1 MRDRW
6 QFAPYQRLLV
16 IGVIALVGLSAV
28 LGVSLLGTD
37 LLRRTHA
44 DQSPANCSS
53 NDFVLT
59 VQKSLTYFSDTAA
72 VHYTVLA
79 GNPNTS
85 GAGCDVGGVTLS
97 LTTPDGTV
105 HPLGDDLDYP
115 IGTAEA
121 VIGGASYVPSTSAPD
136 YNGWFGYNGV
146 AWVAMAEATG
156 QLLNNPVQDDPWQV
170 RKTVSVVSVSIAM
183 SALASP
189 PGEVPAGTVV
199 TVSFVLHNDGIGP
212 LENPQVTSPQCSVA
226 PVPPTGS
233 NRGDVNGNGVADPG
247 ETWIFTCPLV
257 VTESID
263 VTGVGSGRL
272 AASDLVIDPS
282 NDPDAT
288 VTLRIHVAASDDP
301 TGDGPTG
308 DGPTGDDSSGD
319 SPTGDGRSSDGG
331 SGDDPSGDD
340 TSGDDP
346 TGDDT
351 SGDDPT
357 GDDSSADDP
366 TGDDT
371 SGDDPT
377 GDDPTGDQPATDD
390 PAGDQPA
397 GDESAGDDPAG
408 DSSRD
413 GPAVA
418 PPSGLPDAGS
428 GGLLGMSGAAPL
440 AYGAIVMGLLTLGF
454 AFFLR
459 RVAGRSG
466 MRRGEG

>member
-6 QFAPYQRLLV
+6 QFALRQRLLLMSA
-16 IGVIALVGLSAV
+16 IALVGLAV
-28 LGVSLLGTD
+28 LLGVSLLGTD

-156 QLLNNPVQDDPWQV
+156 RLLNNPVQDDPWQV
-170 RKTVSVVSVSIAM
+170 RKTVSVVPVSIAM

-226 PVPPTGS
+226 PVPATGS

-288 VTLRIHVAASDDP
+288 VTLRIPVASADDPSAGDVSREGRSGDDPTRHDPTGDDP
-301 TGDGPTG
+301 TGD
-308 DGPTGDDSSGD
+308 DPTGDD
-319 SPTGDGRSSDGG
+319 PTGDDPT
-331 SGDDPSGDD
+331 GDDPTADDPTGDD
-340 TSGDDP
+340 PTGDDP

-351 SGDDPT
+351 PTDDAT
-357 GDDSSADDP
+357 
-366 TGDDT
+366 
-371 SGDDPT
+371 GDDPT

-390 PAGDQPA
+390 PAGDGPA
-397 GDESAGDDPAG
+397 GDESTADDPAG

-413 GPAVA
+413 GAA
-418 PPSGLPDAGS
+418 ATPPSGLPDAGS
-428 GGLLGMSGAAPL
+428 GGLLGMGGAEPV

>member
-6 QFAPYQRLLV
+6 QFALRQRLLLMSA
-16 IGVIALVGLSAV
+16 IALVGVAV
-28 LGVSLLGTD
+28 LLGVSLLGTD

-170 RKTVSVVSVSIAM
+170 RKTVSVVPVSMAM

-189 PGEVPAGTVV
+189 PGVVAPGTEVTVTFVQTNDGVGQLESATITSPLCTPEPVPAT
-199 TVSFVLHNDGIGP
+199 GP
-212 LENPQVTSPQCSVA
+212 NQ
-226 PVPPTGS
+226 
-233 NRGDVNGNGVADPG
+233 GDLNGNGLLDPG
-247 ETWIFTCPLV
+247 ESWLFSCTFV
-257 VTESID
+257 VVESID
-263 VTGVGSGRL
+263 VPGAGSGPVVGTE
-272 AASDLVIDPS
+272 LVIDRW

-288 VTLRIHVAASDDP
+288 ARVTIPVQ
-301 TGDGPTG
+301 
-308 DGPTGDDSSGD
+308 SSGD
-319 SPTGDGRSSDGG
+319 PPGDA
-331 SGDDPSGDD
+331 P
-340 TSGDDP
+340 P
-346 TGDDT
+346 
-351 SGDDPT
+351 
-357 GDDSSADDP
+357 
-366 TGDDT
+366 
-371 SGDDPT
+371 
-377 GDDPTGDQPATDD
+377 TDD
-390 PAGDQPA
+390 PPGDAPPNEKPPVEEPPA
-397 GDESAGDDPAG
+397 DEPPSDAPPPEEPPAEELRDDPA
-408 DSSRD
+408 
-413 GPAVA
+413 AT
-418 PPSGLPDAGS
+418 PPPGLPNAGS
-428 GGLLGMSGAAPL
+428 GGLLGMGGAEPVAC
-440 AYGAIVMGLLTLGF
+440 GAIVMGLLTLGF

>member
-6 QFAPYQRLLV
+6 QFALRQRLLLMSA
-16 IGVIALVGLSAV
+16 IAVMGLAV
-28 LGVSLLGTD
+28 LLGVSLLGTD

-105 HPLGDDLDYP
+105 HPLGDDLDYS

-146 AWVAMAEATG
+146 AWVAMAEANG
-156 QLLNNPVQDDPWQV
+156 RLLNNPVQDDPWQV

-189 PGEVPAGTVV
+189 PGEVPAETVV
-199 TVSFVLHNDGIGP
+199 TVSLVLHNDGIGP

-272 AASDLVIDPS
+272 SGSDLVIDPS

-288 VTLRIHVAASDDP
+288 VTLRIPVASSDDPSTGDPRGDDP
-301 TGDGPTG
+301 TGEDPTG
-308 DGPTGDDSSGD
+308 DASSAD
-319 SPTGDGRSSDGG
+319 AS
-331 SGDDPSGDD
+331 
-340 TSGDDP
+340 SGDDP
-346 TGDDT
+346 TGDA
-351 SGDDPT
+351 
-357 GDDSSADDP
+357 SSADA
-366 TGDDT
+366 
-371 SGDDPT
+371 SAA
-377 GDDPTGDQPATDD
+377 DDPTGDQPATDD
-390 PAGDQPA
+390 PAGGQPA
-397 GDESAGDDPAG
+397 GDESTGDDRAG

-413 GPAVA
+413 GPTAT

>member
-6 QFAPYQRLLV
+6 QFALRQRLLLMSA
-16 IGVIALVGLSAV
+16 IAVMGLAV
-28 LGVSLLGTD
+28 LLGVSLLGTD

-136 YNGWFGYNGV
+136 YNGWSGYNGV

-189 PGEVPAGTVV
+189 PGEVPAETVV
-199 TVSFVLHNDGIGP
+199 TVSLVLHNDGIGP

-233 NRGDVNGNGVADPG
+233 NRGDVNGNDVVDPG

-272 AASDLVIDPS
+272 SGSDLVIDPS

-288 VTLRIHVAASDDP
+288 VTLRIPVASSDDP
-301 TGDGPTG
+301 STGDP
-308 DGPTGDDSSGD
+308 
-319 SPTGDGRSSDGG
+319 R
-331 SGDDPSGDD
+331 
-340 TSGDDP
+340 GDDP
-346 TGDDT
+346 TGE
-351 SGDDPT
+351 DPT
-357 GDDSSADDP
+357 SEDQTGDASTGDASTGDASSADASA
-366 TGDDT
+366 GDA
-371 SGDDPT
+371 SAGDASAADASAA
-377 GDDPTGDQPATDD
+377 DDPTGDQPATDD

-413 GPAVA
+413 GRAA
-418 PPSGLPDAGS
+418 TPPSGLPDAGS

>member
-6 QFAPYQRLLV
+6 QFALRQRLLLMSA
-16 IGVIALVGLSAV
+16 ITLVGLAV
-28 LGVSLLGTD
+28 LLGVSLLGTD

-59 VQKSLTYFSDTAA
+59 VQKSLTYFSDTAT

-136 YNGWFGYNGV
+136 YNGWSGYNGV

-170 RKTVSVVSVSIAM
+170 RKTVSVVPVSIAM

-212 LENPQVTSPQCSVA
+212 LENPQVTSPQCNVA

-233 NRGDVNGNGVADPG
+233 NQGDVNGNGVADPG

-288 VTLRIHVAASDDP
+288 VTLRIHVASSGDP
-301 TGDGPTG
+301 STGDPPGDGPS
-308 DGPTGDDSSGD
+308 GDD
-319 SPTGDGRSSDGG
+319 PTGDGRSSDGG

-340 TSGDDP
+340 TSADDP

-351 SGDDPT
+351 
-357 GDDSSADDP
+357 SADDP

-397 GDESAGDDPAG
+397 GDESAGDDRAG

-413 GPAVA
+413 GPTAT

-428 GGLLGMSGAAPL
+428 GGLLSMSGAEPV

>member
-6 QFAPYQRLLV
+6 QFALRQRLLLMSAV
-16 IGVIALVGLSAV
+16 TLVGLAV
-28 LGVSLLGTD
+28 LLGVSLLGTD

-44 DQSPANCSS
+44 DQSPANCAS

-59 VQKSLTYFSDTAA
+59 VQKSLTYFSDTAT

-136 YNGWFGYNGV
+136 YNGWSGYNGV

-170 RKTVSVVSVSIAM
+170 RKTVSVVPVSIAM

-212 LENPQVTSPQCSVA
+212 LENPQVTSPQCNVA

-233 NRGDVNGNGVADPG
+233 NQGDVNGNGVADPG

-288 VTLRIHVAASDDP
+288 VTLRIHVASSGDP
-301 TGDGPTG
+301 STGDPPGDGPS
-308 DGPTGDDSSGD
+308 GDD
-319 SPTGDGRSSDGG
+319 PTGDGRSSDGG
-331 SGDDPSGDD
+331 SGDDTSGDD
-340 TSGDDP
+340 TSADDP

-351 SGDDPT
+351 
-357 GDDSSADDP
+357 SADDP

-390 PAGDQPA
+390 PAGDGPA

-413 GPAVA
+413 GPAA
-418 PPSGLPDAGS
+418 TPPSGLPDAGS
-428 GGLLGMSGAAPL
+428 GGLLSMSGAEPV

>member
-1 MRDRW
+1 M
-6 QFAPYQRLLV
+6 
-16 IGVIALVGLSAV
+16 
-28 LGVSLLGTD
+28 
-37 LLRRTHA
+37 
-44 DQSPANCSS
+44 
-53 NDFVLT
+53 
-59 VQKSLTYFSDTAA
+59 
-72 VHYTVLA
+72 
-79 GNPNTS
+79 
-85 GAGCDVGGVTLS
+85 
-97 LTTPDGTV
+97 
-105 HPLGDDLDYP
+105 
-115 IGTAEA
+115 
-121 VIGGASYVPSTSAPD
+121 
-136 YNGWFGYNGV
+136 
-146 AWVAMAEATG
+146 
-156 QLLNNPVQDDPWQV
+156 
-170 RKTVSVVSVSIAM
+170 RKTVSVVPVSIAM

-272 AASDLVIDPS
+272 SGSDLVIDPS

-288 VTLRIHVAASDDP
+288 VTLRIPVASSDDPSTGDPRGDDP
-301 TGDGPTG
+301 TGEDPTG
-308 DGPTGDDSSGD
+308 DASSAD
-319 SPTGDGRSSDGG
+319 AS
-331 SGDDPSGDD
+331 
-340 TSGDDP
+340 SGDDP
-346 TGDDT
+346 TGDASSADAS

-357 GDDSSADDP
+357 GDASSADASSGNDPSGNDP
-366 TGDDT
+366 TGDASSADV
-371 SGDDPT
+371 SSADASAA
-377 GDDPTGDQPATDD
+377 DDPTGDQPATDD

-397 GDESAGDDPAG
+397 GDESAGDDRAG

-413 GPAVA
+413 GRAA
-418 PPSGLPDAGS
+418 TPPSGLPDAGS

-454 AFFLR
+454 AVFLR

>member
-6 QFAPYQRLLV
+6 QFALRQRLLLMSA
-16 IGVIALVGLSAV
+16 ITLVGLAV
-28 LGVSLLGTD
+28 LLGVSLLGTD

-59 VQKSLTYFSDTAA
+59 VQKSLTYFSDTAT

-136 YNGWFGYNGV
+136 YNGWSGYNGV

-170 RKTVSVVSVSIAM
+170 RKTVSVVPVSIAM

-212 LENPQVTSPQCSVA
+212 LENPQVTSPQCNVA

-233 NRGDVNGNGVADPG
+233 NQGDVNGNGVADPG

-288 VTLRIHVAASDDP
+288 VTLRIHVASSGDP
-301 TGDGPTG
+301 STGDPPGDGPS
-308 DGPTGDDSSGD
+308 GDD
-319 SPTGDGRSSDGG
+319 PTGDGRSSDGG
-331 SGDDPSGDD
+331 SGDDTSGDD
-340 TSGDDP
+340 TSADDP

-351 SGDDPT
+351 
-357 GDDSSADDP
+357 SADDP

-397 GDESAGDDPAG
+397 GDESAGDDRAG

-413 GPAVA
+413 GPDGHPAVR
-418 PPSGLPDAGS
+418 PP
-428 GGLLGMSGAAPL
+428 
-440 AYGAIVMGLLTLGF
+440 
-454 AFFLR
+454 
-459 RVAGRSG
+459 
-466 MRRGEG
+466 

>member
-1 MRDRW
+1 MAVR
-6 QFAPYQRLLV
+6 PYQRLLV

-59 VQKSLTYFSDTAA
+59 VQKSLTYFSDTAT

-156 QLLNNPVQDDPWQV
+156 QLLDNPVQDDPWQV
-170 RKTVSVVSVSIAM
+170 RKTVSVVPVSIAM

-212 LENPQVTSPQCSVA
+212 LENPQVTSPQCNVA

-233 NRGDVNGNGVADPG
+233 NQGDVNGNGVADPG

-301 TGDGPTG
+301 TGDGPSRRRLVRRQPDRRRPVFPTA
-308 DGPTGDDSSGD
+308 GPAMT
-319 SPTGDGRSSDGG
+319 R
-331 SGDDPSGDD
+331 
-340 TSGDDP
+340 
-346 TGDDT
+346 
-351 SGDDPT
+351 
-357 GDDSSADDP
+357 
-366 TGDDT
+366 
-371 SGDDPT
+371 
-377 GDDPTGDQPATDD
+377 PATTRLATTR
-390 PAGDQPA
+390 PAMTRLATTRPA
-397 GDESAGDDPAG
+397 TTRPAMTPPATTRPPMTRLPMTRLPMTPAAT
-408 DSSRD
+408 SR
-413 GPAVA
+413 PA
-418 PPSGLPDAGS
+418 
-428 GGLLGMSGAAPL
+428 M
-440 AYGAIVMGLLTLGF
+440 T
-454 AFFLR
+454 R
-459 RVAGRSG
+459 RVISPPAMSRRVMTRPATHRATVPRSPRRPASPMPGVAGCWA
-466 MRRGEG
+466 

>member
-6 QFAPYQRLLV
+6 QFALRQRLLLMSA
-16 IGVIALVGLSAV
+16 IAVMGLAV
-28 LGVSLLGTD
+28 LLGVSLLGTD

-170 RKTVSVVSVSIAM
+170 RKTVSVVPVSIAM

-288 VTLRIHVAASDDP
+288 VTLRIPVA
-301 TGDGPTG
+301 
-308 DGPTGDDSSGD
+308 SSGD
-319 SPTGDGRSSDGG
+319 PSSRRCVPRGPVRRRPDRRR
-331 SGDDPSGDD
+331 
-340 TSGDDP
+340 
-346 TGDDT
+346 
-351 SGDDPT
+351 
-357 GDDSSADDP
+357 
-366 TGDDT
+366 
-371 SGDDPT
+371 
-377 GDDPTGDQPATDD
+377 PATTG
-390 PAGDQPA
+390 PAMTRPA
-397 GDESAGDDPAG
+397 TTRPATTPPAMTRPATTRPATTRLPMTRPATTRPATPPAT
-408 DSSRD
+408 SRPPTIRRVM
-413 GPAVA
+413 GPPAMSPRLTTRPAIRRATVRRPRRRPACPMPAVA
-418 PPSGLPDAGS
+418 GCSA
-428 GGLLGMSGAAPL
+428 
-440 AYGAIVMGLLTLGF
+440 
-454 AFFLR
+454 
-459 RVAGRSG
+459 
-466 MRRGEG
+466 

>member
-6 QFAPYQRLLV
+6 QFALRQRLLLMSA
-16 IGVIALVGLSAV
+16 ITLVGLAV
-28 LGVSLLGTD
+28 LLGVSLLGTD

-59 VQKSLTYFSDTAA
+59 VQKSLTYFSDTAT

-136 YNGWFGYNGV
+136 YNGWSGYNGV

-170 RKTVSVVSVSIAM
+170 RKTVSVVPVSIAM

-212 LENPQVTSPQCSVA
+212 LENPQVTSPQCNVA

-233 NRGDVNGNGVADPG
+233 NQGDVNGNGVADPG

-288 VTLRIHVAASDDP
+288 VTLRIHVA
-301 TGDGPTG
+301 
-308 DGPTGDDSSGD
+308 SSGD
-319 SPTGDGRSSDGG
+319 PSTGDPP
-331 SGDDPSGDD
+331 GD
-340 TSGDDP
+340 
-346 TGDDT
+346 
-351 SGDDPT
+351 
-357 GDDSSADDP
+357 AR
-366 TGDDT
+366 
-371 SGDDPT
+371 
-377 GDDPTGDQPATDD
+377 PATTR
-390 PAGDQPA
+390 PATA
-397 GDESAGDDPAG
+397 GLPTA
-408 DSSRD
+408 
-413 GPAVA
+413 GPAMTRPA
-418 PPSGLPDAGS
+418 TTRLATTRPAMTRLAMTRPAMTRPAMTRPATTRPATSRPPT
-428 GGLLGMSGAAPL
+428 
-440 AYGAIVMGLLTLGF
+440 I
-454 AFFLR
+454 R
-459 RVAGRSG
+459 RVISPPAMSRRLMTGPAIHRATVRRPPRRPASLMPGVAGCSA
-466 MRRGEG
+466 

>member
-6 QFAPYQRLLV
+6 QFALRQRLLLMSA
-16 IGVIALVGLSAV
+16 IAVMGLAV
-28 LGVSLLGTD
+28 LLGVSLLGTD

-156 QLLNNPVQDDPWQV
+156 RLLNNPVQDDPWQV
-170 RKTVSVVSVSIAM
+170 RKTVSVVPVSIAM

-189 PGEVPAGTVV
+189 PGEVPADTVV

-233 NRGDVNGNGVADPG
+233 NQGDVNGNGVADPG

-272 AASDLVIDPS
+272 AGSDLVIDPS

-288 VTLRIHVAASDDP
+288 VTLRIQVVASHDP
-301 TGDGPTG
+301 SAGDVSREDRSGDGRS
-308 DGPTGDDSSGD
+308 GDDSSGGD
-319 SPTGDGRSSDGG
+319 SSGGDSSGG
-331 SGDDPSGDD
+331 DSS
-340 TSGDDP
+340 
-346 TGDDT
+346 
-351 SGDDPT
+351 
-357 GDDSSADDP
+357 GDDSSADDT
-366 TGDDT
+366 TGDNPT
-371 SGDDPT
+371 ADDPSSDDSSA
-377 GDDPTGDQPATDD
+377 GDGPTGDQPATDD
-390 PAGDQPA
+390 PAGDGPA
-397 GDESAGDDPAG
+397 GDESAADGPAG

-413 GPAVA
+413 GAA
-418 PPSGLPDAGS
+418 ATPPSGLPDAGS
-428 GGLLGMSGAAPL
+428 GGLLGMSGAEPL
-440 AYGAIVMGLLTLGF
+440 AYGTIVMGLLTLGF

-466 MRRGEG
+466 MRRGGG

>member
-6 QFAPYQRLLV
+6 QFALRQRLLLMSA
-16 IGVIALVGLSAV
+16 IALVGLAV
-28 LGVSLLGTD
+28 LLGVSLLGTD
-37 LLRRTHA
+37 LLRHTHA

-156 QLLNNPVQDDPWQV
+156 RLLNNPVQDDPWQV
-170 RKTVSVVSVSIAM
+170 RKTVSVVPVSIAM

-212 LENPQVTSPQCSVA
+212 LENPQVTSPQCNVA

-233 NRGDVNGNGVADPG
+233 NQGDVNGNGVADPG

-272 AASDLVIDPS
+272 AGSDLVIDPS

-288 VTLRIHVAASDDP
+288 VTLRIPVA
-301 TGDGPTG
+301 
-308 DGPTGDDSSGD
+308 SSGD
-319 SPTGDGRSSDGG
+319 PSAGDVSREGRSADGRS
-331 SGDDPSGDD
+331 GDNS
-340 TSGDDP
+340 P
-346 TGDDT
+346 T
-351 SGDDPT
+351 DDPT
-357 GDDSSADDP
+357 GDDS
-366 TGDDT
+366 TGDDST
-371 SGDDPT
+371 GDDPT
-377 GDDPTGDQPATDD
+377 GDDPTGDDTPTDDATGDDPTGDDPTGDRPATDD
-390 PAGDQPA
+390 PAGDGPA
-397 GDESAGDDPAG
+397 GDESTADDPAG

-413 GPAVA
+413 GAA
-418 PPSGLPDAGS
+418 ATPPSGLPDAGS
-428 GGLLGMSGAAPL
+428 GGLLGMSGAEPL

>member
-6 QFAPYQRLLV
+6 QFALRQRLLLMSA
-16 IGVIALVGLSAV
+16 IALVGLAV
-28 LGVSLLGTD
+28 LLGVSLLGTD

-59 VQKSLTYFSDTAA
+59 VQKSLTYFSDTAT

-136 YNGWFGYNGV
+136 YNGWSGYNGV

-170 RKTVSVVSVSIAM
+170 RKTVSVVPVSIAM

-212 LENPQVTSPQCSVA
+212 LENPQVTSPQCNVA

-233 NRGDVNGNGVADPG
+233 NQGDVNGNGVADPG

-288 VTLRIHVAASDDP
+288 VTLRIHVASSGDPSAGDPPGDDHVTGDDP

-308 DGPTGDDSSGD
+308 DDPTS
-319 SPTGDGRSSDGG
+319 
-331 SGDDPSGDD
+331 DDP
-340 TSGDDP
+340 SGDDP

-351 SGDDPT
+351 SGDPT
-357 GDDSSADDP
+357 PPAMTRP
-366 TGDDT
+366 AMTRPAMT
-371 SGDDPT
+371 RPAMT
-377 GDDPTGDQPATDD
+377 PPAT
-390 PAGDQPA
+390 
-397 GDESAGDDPAG
+397 
-408 DSSRD
+408 SR
-413 GPAVA
+413 
-418 PPSGLPDAGS
+418 PPT
-428 GGLLGMSGAAPL
+428 
-440 AYGAIVMGLLTLGF
+440 I
-454 AFFLR
+454 R
-459 RVAGRSG
+459 RVIGPPAMSRRLMTRPAIRRATVRRPRRRPACPTPGVAGCSA
-466 MRRGEG
+466 

>member
-6 QFAPYQRLLV
+6 QFALRQRLLLMSA
-16 IGVIALVGLSAV
+16 IAVMGLAV
-28 LGVSLLGTD
+28 LLGVSLLGTD

-146 AWVAMAEATG
+146 AWVAMAEANG
-156 QLLNNPVQDDPWQV
+156 RLLNNPVQDDPWQV

-272 AASDLVIDPS
+272 AGSDLVIDPS

-288 VTLRIHVAASDDP
+288 VTLWILVTSSDDPSAGDPSGDGRSGDDPTRDDP
-301 TGDGPTG
+301 TGDA
-308 DGPTGDDSSGD
+308 SSAD
-319 SPTGDGRSSDGG
+319 ASSADA
-331 SGDDPSGDD
+331 S
-340 TSGDDP
+340 SGDDP
-346 TGDDT
+346 TGDASSADASSADVSSADVS

-357 GDDSSADDP
+357 GDL
-366 TGDDT
+366 
-371 SGDDPT
+371 
-377 GDDPTGDQPATDD
+377 PAADD
-390 PAGDQPA
+390 PAGQQPS
-397 GDESAGDDPAG
+397 GDESAADDPAG

-413 GPAVA
+413 GRAA
-418 PPSGLPDAGS
+418 TPPSGLPDAGS
-428 GGLLGMSGAAPL
+428 GGLLGMSGAEPV

-454 AFFLR
+454 AVFLR

>member
-6 QFAPYQRLLV
+6 QFALRQRLLLMSA
-16 IGVIALVGLSAV
+16 ITLVGLAV
-28 LGVSLLGTD
+28 LLGVSLLGTD

-44 DQSPANCSS
+44 DQSPANCAS

-59 VQKSLTYFSDTAA
+59 VQKSLTYFSDTAT

-121 VIGGASYVPSTSAPD
+121 VIGGASYVPSTSAPE
-136 YNGWFGYNGV
+136 YNGWSGYNGV

-170 RKTVSVVSVSIAM
+170 RKTVSVVPVSIAM

-212 LENPQVTSPQCSVA
+212 LENPQVTSPQCNVA

-233 NRGDVNGNGVADPG
+233 NQGDVNGNGVADPG

-272 AASDLVIDPS
+272 AGSDLVIDPS

-288 VTLRIHVAASDDP
+288 VTLRIHVASSGDP
-301 TGDGPTG
+301 STGDPPGDGPS
-308 DGPTGDDSSGD
+308 GDD
-319 SPTGDGRSSDGG
+319 PTGDGRSSDGG
-331 SGDDPSGDD
+331 SGDDTSGDD
-340 TSGDDP
+340 TSADDP

-351 SGDDPT
+351 
-357 GDDSSADDP
+357 SADDP

-397 GDESAGDDPAG
+397 GDESAADDRAG

-413 GPAVA
+413 GPTAT

-428 GGLLGMSGAAPL
+428 GGLLSMSGAEPV
-440 AYGAIVMGLLTLGF
+440 AYGAIVMGLMTLGF

>member
-6 QFAPYQRLLV
+6 QFALRQRLLLMSAV
-16 IGVIALVGLSAV
+16 TLVGLAV
-28 LGVSLLGTD
+28 LLGVSLLGTD

-136 YNGWFGYNGV
+136 YNGWSGYNGV

-170 RKTVSVVSVSIAM
+170 RKIVSVVPVSIAM

-212 LENPQVTSPQCSVA
+212 LENPQVTSPQCNVA

-233 NRGDVNGNGVADPG
+233 NQGDVNGNGVADPG

-288 VTLRIHVAASDDP
+288 VTLRIHVASSGDP
-301 TGDGPTG
+301 STGDPPGDGPS
-308 DGPTGDDSSGD
+308 GDD
-319 SPTGDGRSSDGG
+319 PTGDGRSSDGG

-340 TSGDDP
+340 TSGNDP

-357 GDDSSADDP
+357 
-366 TGDDT
+366 
-371 SGDDPT
+371 GDDPT

-390 PAGDQPA
+390 PAGDGPA
-397 GDESAGDDPAG
+397 GDESTADDRAG

-413 GPAVA
+413 GAA
-418 PPSGLPDAGS
+418 ATPPSGLPDAGS
-428 GGLLGMSGAAPL
+428 GGLLSMSGAEPV